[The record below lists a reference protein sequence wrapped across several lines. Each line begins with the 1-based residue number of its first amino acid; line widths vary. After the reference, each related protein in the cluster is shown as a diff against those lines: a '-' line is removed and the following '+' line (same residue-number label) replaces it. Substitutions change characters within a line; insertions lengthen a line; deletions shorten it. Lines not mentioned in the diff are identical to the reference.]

1 MIVLFKF
8 ILLDGGIIDKTLQHD
23 FMELI
28 VCIFDEEA
36 IMKTIGLLG
45 GMSWESSIE
54 YYRIINQVTREKLGG
69 LHSAKSVMV
78 SVDFASIEELQSQDR
93 WDEAAREL
101 VTSALG
107 VQAAGADFLLI
118 ATNTMHK
125 VFPQVQSALDIPVL
139 HLADATALKIKEAG
153 LKKVGLLGT
162 IYTMQQDFYKGRL
175 QEQFGLEIL
184 VPGLKDQQKVNQ
196 IIFEE
201 LVVGRIEDQ
210 SRKAYLRVIQSLE
223 DIGAQ
228 GIILGCTEIPL
239 IVNPEEIEVPVFD
252 TTYIHAEMAVEIA
265 LGERR
270 LDTSMI
276 ID

>member
-1 MIVLFKF
+1 MCEYDWEK
-8 ILLDGGIIDKTLQHD
+8 G
-23 FMELI
+23 
-28 VCIFDEEA
+28 
-36 IMKTIGLLG
+36 MKTIGLLG

-54 YYRIINQVTREKLGG
+54 YYRIINQVTRQKLGG

-93 WDEAAREL
+93 WEEAAQEL
-101 VTSALG
+101 SASAQQI
-107 VQAAGADFLLI
+107 QAAGADFLLI

-125 VFPQVQSALDIPVL
+125 VYPHVQAALDIPVL
-139 HLADATALKIKEAG
+139 HIADATALKIMESG
-153 LKKVGLLGT
+153 LEKIGLMGT

-175 QEQFGLEIL
+175 EDRYGLEIL
-184 VPGLKDQQKVNQ
+184 VPGSKDQQQVNQ

-210 SRKAYLRVIQSLE
+210 SREIYRRIMRALIAM
-223 DIGAQ
+223 GAQ

-239 IVNPEEIEVPVFD
+239 IVDPREFDVPVFD

-265 LGERR
+265 LGNRK
-270 LDTSMI
+270 LDSSMN

>member
-1 MIVLFKF
+1 
-8 ILLDGGIIDKTLQHD
+8 
-23 FMELI
+23 
-28 VCIFDEEA
+28 
-36 IMKTIGLLG
+36 
-45 GMSWESSIE
+45 MSWESSIE
-54 YYRIINQVTREKLGG
+54 YYRIINQITREKLGG

-78 SVDFASIEELQSQDR
+78 SVDFAVIEKLQSQDR

-101 VTSALG
+101 IASSLQI
-107 VQAAGADFLLI
+107 QAAGADFLLI

-125 VFPQVQSALDIPVL
+125 VFPQVQEALDIPVV
-139 HLADATALKIKEAG
+139 HIADATAQKIRAAG
-153 LKKVGLLGT
+153 LERVGLLGT

-175 QEQFGLEIL
+175 INQYGLQVL
-184 VPGLKDQQKVNQ
+184 VPNLNDQQQVNR
-196 IIFEE
+196 IIFDE

-210 SRKAYLRVIQSLE
+210 SREIYRSVIQRL
-223 DIGAQ
+223 IGMGAQ

-239 IVNPEEIEVPVFD
+239 IVNPEEFNLPIFD

-265 LGERR
+265 LGELK